1 MSLDVSV
8 KFLLE
13 TRQALQA
20 MTHLKHNIDSAMGN
34 ISRSIQN
41 KLVGGAGLYGAF
53 KFFKNAVDEVL
64 HVGDVANRF
73 RLPIEEVGTFT
84 TAIKRLGGET
94 SDATNLI
101 EQFQMDIAQLRTEG
115 KGRLLDFA
123 PRLGLNLGAIRN
135 YQDMLRELRR
145 TYQMLRPQGKTMLE
159 QAFGFT
165 SPATLALLRMTNDE
179 FDAYLAKS
187 KELNNIN
194 QDTYNL
200 MYKGR
205 MLLSDLGDS
214 VTRAGM
220 SVVNNFS
227 EEIEKAEGLLKK
239 FSEMDKKQQEK
250 IITTAGTGLLLKSL
264 GFGNL
269 ATTLGALTTYGV
281 QQQGASGF
289 FNSFLNQLSEI
300 PKGMWYVTKD
310 VARDFL
316 KIPQY
321 FLGNIIGDNLG
332 GINPARELVSA
343 VMDIAKEVKR
353 EPLAPRPVLTQR
365 EIIQQGATN
374 QSQGLLLQGNTF
386 YVNVPDGDAKSFI
399 PSLYQLVNGTSYDGA
414 IGQ

>member
-20 MTHLKHNIDSAMGN
+20 MTHLKHNIDSAMSN
-34 ISRSIQN
+34 ISSSIQN
-41 KLVGGAGLYGAF
+41 KLVSGAGLYGAY
-53 KFFKNAVDEVL
+53 KFFKNAVDEIL

-73 RLPIEEVGTFT
+73 RLPIDEVGIFT
-84 TAIKRLGGET
+84 TAVKRLGGET

-145 TYQMLRPQGKTMLE
+145 TYKMLKPQGKTMLE

-194 QDTYNL
+194 QENYNL

-227 EEIEKAEGLLKK
+227 DEIKKGEELLNK
-239 FSEMDKKQQEK
+239 FASMEKKQQEA
-250 IITTAGTGLLLKSL
+250 IIKTAGAGLLLKSL
-264 GFGNL
+264 GSGNL
-269 ATTLGALTTYGV
+269 LAVLGALTTYGI

-300 PKGMWYVTKD
+300 PKGMWHVTKD

-316 KIPQY
+316 RIPQY
-321 FLGNIIGDNLG
+321 FLGTLIGDNLG
-332 GINPARELVSA
+332 GIDPTRELVLA
-343 VMDIAKEVKR
+343 VMDIAKEVKQ
-353 EPLAPRPVLTQR
+353 EPLAPRPMFTQR

-374 QSQGLLLQGNTF
+374 QPQGLLLQGNTF

>member
-53 KFFKNAVDEVL
+53 RFFKNAVDEIL

-84 TAIKRLGGET
+84 TAVKRLGGET

-200 MYKGR
+200 MYQGR

-214 VTRAGM
+214 VTKAGM

-227 EEIEKAEGLLKK
+227 EEIKKGEELLKK

-250 IITTAGTGLLLKSL
+250 IIKTAGTGLLLKSL
-264 GFGNL
+264 GSGNML
-269 ATTLGALTTYGV
+269 ATLGALTTYGI
-281 QQQGASGF
+281 QQQGASEF
-289 FNSFLNQLSEI
+289 FRGFLNQLLEI
-300 PKGMWYVTKD
+300 PKGMWSVTK
-310 VARDFL
+310 
-316 KIPQY
+316 KMPQY
-321 FLGNIIGDNLG
+321 LWGNLVGDNWG
-332 GINPARELVSA
+332 GIDPARELVD
-343 VMDIAKEVKR
+343 VVKNI
-353 EPLAPRPVLTQR
+353 QR
-365 EIIQQGATN
+365 ELKRNPEMERFAISAKPTMIQREVM
-374 QSQGLLLQGNTF
+374 QSGVTSQPQGLLLQGNTF

>member
-250 IITTAGTGLLLKSL
+250 VIKTAGTGLLLKSL
-264 GFGNL
+264 GAGNL
-269 ATTLGALTTYGV
+269 PATLGATITYGV
-281 QQQGASGF
+281 QEMGAEKF
-289 FNSFLNQLSEI
+289 FKEWGKLSKEWLSESLRYAW
-300 PKGMWYVTKD
+300 GAFVGENFGGKD
-310 VARDFL
+310 PYEALEKAIKDL
-316 KIPQY
+316 K
-321 FLGNIIGDNLG
+321 
-332 GINPARELVSA
+332 RELHQAPEMERFAISTKPTS
-343 VMDIAKEVKR
+343 IQKEVMQSG
-353 EPLAPRPVLTQR
+353 AP
-365 EIIQQGATN
+365 N

-386 YVNVPDGDAKSFI
+386 YVNVPDGDANSFI